1 MLIYI
6 VRHGETDWNKEH
18 KVQGAVDIPLNKY
31 GIHLAEETADGLENI
46 RFDAAYSSPLSRAK
60 KTAEVILKGRNI
72 KIKEDK
78 RIQEICFGAYEGMCI
93 GGEQM
98 DPKSGEFNK
107 FFVDTENYVPID
119 GGETVPQLMKRTG
132 EFCVSCVK
140 IRNISQKKVLVTT
153 HGSCD
158 DSIIEQYKKILMW
171 RLWKNGVPATC
182 AVTIVDERKENRK
195 L

>member
-93 GGEQM
+93 A
-98 DPKSGEFNK
+98 
-107 FFVDTENYVPID
+107 
-119 GGETVPQLMKRTG
+119 
-132 EFCVSCVK
+132 VSY
-140 IRNISQKKVLVTT
+140 T
-153 HGSCD
+153 H
-158 DSIIEQYKKILMW
+158 LT
-171 RLWKNGVPATC
+171 LPTN
-182 AVTIVDERKENRK
+182 
-195 L
+195 